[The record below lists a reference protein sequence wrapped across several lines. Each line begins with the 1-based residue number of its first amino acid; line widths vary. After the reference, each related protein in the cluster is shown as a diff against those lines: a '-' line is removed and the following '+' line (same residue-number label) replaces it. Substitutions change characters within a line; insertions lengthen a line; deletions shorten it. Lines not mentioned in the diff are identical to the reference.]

1 MTCRRHNRETEP
13 IGSSHEIPRIVYQIN
28 LCRSIVSS
36 SLPRSFS
43 LIRVV
48 LILGLLLLA
57 VGGLASP
64 AGSTFYSKLDLQYKE
79 LKDANAHHLSLDVHS
94 PQQATS
100 APIIV
105 SIHGGSWAFGDKSL
119 ISPSK
124 LSWLI
129 ELGYVVVSTN
139 YRLSSNK
146 VKHPHHVTD
155 VAAAIAWVT
164 RNIAA
169 YGGNPNAIYLM
180 GHSAGAHL
188 ASLVTL
194 DESRLINEGVDP
206 VAIRGVVLIDSASL
220 NMVNTMQDLKDTPS
234 SPYHDAF
241 GAKPETWKDASPF
254 HHINTD
260 RKYPPFLI
268 LVASPVLMPNAD
280 HLKTVRER
288 KWQEVLSFALQLEK
302 ANTLVYTVNAMQYKS
317 HRSIDRELG
326 KKNDLPSEMVAMFL
340 NQSEAVRS
348 GAQSSMQMNPNTELT
363 VNGKIWEEA
372 KRELGDH
379 SANVL
384 FHYRDINDNGK
395 LDPSELRENEIP
407 YLDQWDLDNDG
418 SVSREDIIKGYE
430 SLPNNEQL

>member
-1 MTCRRHNRETEP
+1 MLQRPFSTIH
-13 IGSSHEIPRIVYQIN
+13 IV
-28 LCRSIVSS
+28 LT
-36 SLPRSFS
+36 FS
-43 LIRVV
+43 LFS
-48 LILGLLLLA
+48 LA

-64 AGSTFYSKLDLQYKE
+64 ADSPFYSKLDLPYKK
-79 LKDANAHHLSLDVHS
+79 LKDANAHHLSLDVHV
-94 PQQATS
+94 PQQAKS
-100 APIIV
+100 APVVV

-119 ISPSK
+119 ISKSK

-129 ELGYVVVSTN
+129 EQGYVVVSTN
-139 YRLSSNK
+139 YRLSSNE
-146 VKHPHHVTD
+146 VRHPHHVAD

-164 RNIAA
+164 RNIAD
-169 YGGNPNAIYLM
+169 YRGNPNAIYLM

-194 DESRLINEGVDP
+194 DESRLRSEGVDP
-206 VAIRGVVLIDSASL
+206 VAIRGVVLVDSASL

-241 GAKPETWKDASPF
+241 GSQPETWKDASPF
-254 HHINTD
+254 HHIDTN

-288 KWQEVLSFALQLEK
+288 KWQEVVSFALQLEK

-317 HRSIDRELG
+317 HRSIYRDLG
-326 KKNDLPSEMVAMFL
+326 NKHDLPSAMVATFL
-340 NQSEAVRS
+340 EQSEAVRR
-348 GAQSSMQMNPNTELT
+348 GAQSSIQMNPNTELT
-363 VNGKIWEEA
+363 VKGKIWEEA

-384 FHYRDINDNGK
+384 FHYRDTNGDGK
-395 LDPSELRENEIP
+395 LDPSELRKNELP
-407 YLDQWDLDNDG
+407 YLEQWDLDNDG
-418 SVSREDIIKGYE
+418 SVSREDIIQGYE
-430 SLPNNEQL
+430 ALPENQQS